1 MTNISKRPIDEKK
14 LFKIYQLFFE
24 VINNAED
31 KDEFF
36 ELIQDILTPVEQ
48 IMIAKR
54 IAIIY
59 LLTKK
64 IEQVDIAEHIK
75 VSRATVGRFNL
86 LFYMKNTKLIK
97 IIESFIN
104 NEKIG
109 HFLEDLFAD
118 IIIHPGIYIGHHKL
132 KWEHEKRKEERKMID
147 V

>member
-1 MTNISKRPIDEKK
+1 M
-14 LFKIYQLFFE
+14 
-24 VINNAED
+24 
-31 KDEFF
+31 

-59 LLTKK
+59 LLTKHV
-64 IEQVDIAEHIK
+64 EQVVIADNIK
-75 VSRATVGRFNL
+75 VSRATVGKFNL
-86 LFYMKNTKLIK
+86 LFYKKKTRLIK
-97 IIESFIN
+97 IIESFLN

-109 HFLEDLFAD
+109 HFFEDLFAD
-118 IIIHPGIYIGHHKL
+118 IFIHPGIYIGHHKL

>member
-1 MTNISKRPIDEKK
+1 MVNISKRPVDEEK
-14 LFKIYQLFFE
+14 LCKLYQLFFE
-24 VINNAED
+24 VVNNTED
-31 KDEFF
+31 KDEFM

-59 LLTKK
+59 LLTKHV
-64 IEQVDIAEHIK
+64 EQVVIADNIK
-75 VSRATVGRFNL
+75 VSRATVGKFNL
-86 LFYMKNTKLIK
+86 LFYKKKTRLIK
-97 IIESFIN
+97 IIESFLN

-109 HFLEDLFAD
+109 HFFEDLFAD
-118 IIIHPGIYIGHHKL
+118 IFIHPGIYIGHHKL

>member
-1 MTNISKRPIDEKK
+1 MVNISKRPVDEKK
-14 LFKIYQLFFE
+14 LFKLYQLLFE
-24 VINNAED
+24 VINNVED

-36 ELIQDILTPVEQ
+36 ELIKDVLTPVEQ

-59 LLTKK
+59 LLTKHV
-64 IEQVDIAEHIK
+64 EQVVIAEHIK
-75 VSRATVGRFNL
+75 VSRATVAKFNL
-86 LFYMKNTKLIK
+86 LFYEKKTRLIK
-97 IIESFIN
+97 IIESFLK

-109 HFLEDLFAD
+109 HFFEDLFAD
-118 IIIHPGIYIGHHKL
+118 VFIHPGIYIGHHKL

>member
-1 MTNISKRPIDEKK
+1 M
-14 LFKIYQLFFE
+14 
-24 VINNAED
+24 
-31 KDEFF
+31 

-59 LLTKK
+59 LLTKHV
-64 IEQVDIAEHIK
+64 EQVVIADNIK
-75 VSRATVGRFNL
+75 VSRATVGKFNL
-86 LFYMKNTKLIK
+86 LFYKKKTRLIK
-97 IIESFIN
+97 IIESFLN

-109 HFLEDLFAD
+109 HFFEDLFAD
-118 IIIHPGIYIGHHKL
+118 IFIHQGIYIGHHKL

>member
-1 MTNISKRPIDEKK
+1 MVNISKRPVDEEK
-14 LFKIYQLFFE
+14 LFKLYQLFFE
-24 VINNAED
+24 VVNNVWD
-31 KDEFF
+31 KDEFM

-59 LLTKK
+59 LLTKHV
-64 IEQVDIAEHIK
+64 EQIDIAEHIK

-86 LFYMKNTKLIK
+86 LFYKKKTRLIK
-97 IIESFIN
+97 IIESLLK

-109 HFLEDLFAD
+109 HFFEDLFAD
-118 IIIHPGIYIGHHKL
+118 IFTYPGIYIGHHKL